1 MDDSD
6 VPRTVGLWMAAE
18 TQSEINMRH
27 LEDGRRG
34 RRRAAAAATQRAAG
48 RRAVRGHRRAADTA
62 AARHVAAQATTA
74 VESLIGARRLEP
86 DPLFMPSAWEREV
99 ELQRQRLAA
108 R

>member
-1 MDDSD
+1 
-6 VPRTVGLWMAAE
+6 MAAE

-27 LEDGRRG
+27 LEDGAEASDAPPLPPRSVPLDPELFE
-34 RRRAAAAATQRAAG
+34 ATVERLMQLRPG
-48 RRAVRGHRRAADTA
+48 LSET
-62 AARHVAAQATTA
+62 QATTA

-86 DPLFMPSAWEREV
+86 EPLFMPSAWQREV